1 MKSGVQVPHPI
12 DVLYGYGTS
21 FACGLDGQVLAD
33 KPHGLFAG
41 DTRVLSTYRLAVGG
55 SAWQLL
61 GRERSSSCSARWNF
75 QNPAIRD
82 LSGEIPAGILFL
94 SLTRTVARVLHDD
107 LRLCTFHDRPVRV
120 QLKLQLDADFAD
132 IFEVKDQSIP
142 PRLDVLR
149 VPESAGMTLLYERQ
163 GFRRGLR
170 LRFHPS
176 GPPPVCVG
184 MLAVFEL
191 ELPPGATWA
200 CCLDA
205 APIIGQEVLGFAG
218 DPHSHTPQ
226 PPVPTGETPGIRSP
240 RLLRGPFER
249 GRSDLRTLAVPQHG
263 HPPYPAAG
271 VPWFF
276 TLFGRDTLMTS
287 LMTGLDGAWTA
298 EGTLAA
304 LGARQAHERDD
315 WRDAE
320 PGKLPHEIRQ
330 GELAYRGAIPHAAY
344 YGTHDAQALYCLA
357 LWQVWRWTGRR
368 DLLDAHLETAR
379 AALRWCEQW
388 GDRDGDGLQEY
399 ATRSPRGY
407 YNQGWKDAGDAIVHA
422 DSHNAATPLATV
434 ELQGYLFA
442 AYLAMAELLD
452 AHGDPAEATRLRRA
466 ARTLRA
472 VVEERFWMSESNFY
486 ALALDKD
493 KQLVKSIASNP
504 GHLLWCGL
512 PTRERAALV
521 ADRLLRPDMFSG
533 WGLRTLSARH
543 PAYNPLSYQRG
554 SVWPFDT
561 VLAAAGLWRY
571 GLREAAG
578 IMLRAILEA
587 AAAFEHERLPELFCG
602 LDRAYGLPV
611 PYEKANVP
619 QAWSAAVPVL
629 TAQLFLGLVP
639 DAPRG
644 RCFLAP
650 HLPDWLPSLEL
661 RGIAMGPGTLD
672 IRLARR
678 GNGTVIEHINAG
690 NIAVIRGAGEAP
702 LWGDPPEDK
711 EDESENAWGNS

>member
-1 MKSGVQVPHPI
+1 MKSGLQVPHPI
-12 DVLYGYGTS
+12 EVLYGHGTS
-21 FACGLDGQVLAD
+21 LACGLDGQVFAD
-33 KPHGLFAG
+33 KLHGLFAG
-41 DTRVLSTYRLAVGG
+41 DTRVLSTYRLAIGG

-61 GRERSSSCSARWNF
+61 GRERSSSSSARWNF
-75 QNPAIRD
+75 QNPGIRD
-82 LSGEIPAGILFL
+82 LSGEIPAGMLFL

-132 IFEVKDQSIP
+132 IFQVKDQSIP

-149 VPESAGMTLLYERQ
+149 VPESAGMTLIYERQ

-170 LRFHPS
+170 LRFHPN
-176 GPPPVCVG
+176 GPPPVCIG

-191 ELPPGATWA
+191 ELPPGATWT
-200 CCLDA
+200 CCVDA
-205 APIIGQEVLGFAG
+205 APIIGREVLRFAG
-218 DPHSHTPQ
+218 DPHGPAPRTL
-226 PPVPTGETPGIRSP
+226 VPEAEGPAIHSAQ
-240 RLLRGPFER
+240 LLRGPFER
-249 GRSDLRTLAVPQHG
+249 GRSDLRALAIPQQG

-287 LMTGLDGAWTA
+287 LMTGLGGAWAA

-330 GELAYRGAIPHAAY
+330 GELAYRGTIPHAAY

-368 DLLDAHLETAR
+368 DLLDTHLETAR

-399 ATRSPRGY
+399 ATRSSRGY
-407 YNQGWKDAGDAIVHA
+407 YNQGWKDAGDAIVHDDGRMA
-422 DSHNAATPLATV
+422 ETPIATV

-452 AHGDPAEATRLRRA
+452 AHGDPAEAVRLRRA
-466 ARTLRA
+466 ACTLRA
-472 VVEERFWMSESNFY
+472 VVEEHLWMDEHNFY

-493 KQLVKSIASNP
+493 KQLVKSITSNP

-521 ADRLLRPDMFSG
+521 AHRLLQPDMFSG
-533 WGLRTLSARH
+533 WGVRTLSAQH

-571 GLREAAG
+571 GLHEAADAL
-578 IMLRAILEA
+578 LRAILEA

-602 LDRAYGLPV
+602 FDRHFGLPV
-611 PYEKANVP
+611 PYEKANIP
-619 QAWSAAVPVL
+619 QAWSAAAPL
-629 TAQLFLGLVP
+629 LATQLFLGLLP
-639 DAPRG
+639 DAPHG
-644 RCFLAP
+644 RCFLGP
-650 HLPDWLPSLEL
+650 RLPEWLPALEL
-661 RGIAMGPGTLD
+661 RGVAIGSGTLD
-672 IRLARR
+672 IKLVRR
-678 GNGTVIEHINAG
+678 GNRTIIEHIRAKH
-690 NIAVIRGAGEAP
+690 IAVIQGTAEAP
-702 LWGDPPEDK
+702 LWGDPPAER
-711 EDESENAWGNS
+711 EEREGV